1 MRFSNAL
8 RGKPGK
14 LLYDHKRVG
23 KFNPS
28 TRANANPKTYFC
40 EINAQQSTGAPPLG
54 PILGARGI
62 PLNKFNDDF
71 NKQTMHI
78 K

>member
-1 MRFSNAL
+1 MRFTAL
-8 RGKPGK
+8 LAGKPGK
-14 LLYDHKRVG
+14 TLYDHKRVG
-23 KFNPS
+23 KFNPYLEKNKTS
-28 TRANANPKTYFC
+28 TTFFC

-54 PILGARGI
+54 PTLGARGI

-71 NKQTMHI
+71 NKQTIHI